1 MLNWDEPLIFKEL
14 TEVYFVN
21 GKKFWTKRDAEIYI
35 AELEMKEI
43 GRRIGNAEQSSKTKK
58 TRKKTAKRSNKK
70 MEKKEK

>member
-1 MLNWDEPLIFKEL
+1 MWDRPLIFKEL

-43 GRRIGNAEQSSKTKK
+43 GKRAGNT
-58 TRKKTAKRSNKK
+58 
-70 MEKKEK
+70 EKKKK